1 MEDTTT
7 KVYGKALYLEFEQ
20 TGGNTSVLQLL
31 LTPDMQSPTGSHVP
45 LTLYRRRL
53 TPMKPRT
60 TWNAYS
66 TYDKPKL
73 NADGKFEVIAYKGEA
88 IQLAKQRLTFADK
101 LFNQLIDHG
110 YILRKSPIVVEI
122 GIDDLDD
129 LCSHKTPY
137 KILARVTRTRKVL
150 GFADA
155 LI

>member
-7 KVYGKALYLEFEQ
+7 KVYGKALYLELEQ
-20 TGGNTSVLQLL
+20 PGSASVLQLL
-31 LTPDMQSPTGSHVP
+31 LTPDMQSPTGQHVP
-45 LTLYRRRL
+45 MTLYRRRL
-53 TPMKPRT
+53 TSAKPRA

-73 NADGKFEVIAYKGEA
+73 DVDGKFELVSSKYDAMK
-88 IQLAKQRLTFADK
+88 LAKERVTFADK
-101 LFNQLIDHG
+101 LFSQIIEHG
-110 YILRKSPIVVEI
+110 YSLRKAPIVVEI

-129 LCSHKTPY
+129 LCGHKTPY